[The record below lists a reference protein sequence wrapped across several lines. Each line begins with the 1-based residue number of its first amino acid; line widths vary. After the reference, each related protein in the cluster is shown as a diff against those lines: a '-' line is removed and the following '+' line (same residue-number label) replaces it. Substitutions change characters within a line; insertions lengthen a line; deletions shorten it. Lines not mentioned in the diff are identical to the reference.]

1 MTRRMVVVV
10 VVGLLA
16 VGLLVGAAPAGAT
29 GDYSDPAGDSGSAGD
44 VTGVQIV
51 SDPSSGQV
59 IFRVTGTN
67 LSTASNMLTFLDI
80 DSDANPN
87 TGNLLAGGID
97 YFFSV
102 DNSSYGFFHWSGTD
116 WVDTPAST
124 VAITGGGNLLL
135 ISVNRRE
142 IANTTDFNFD
152 VFTVDQSNNNAGD
165 DVPDDGMFNYSLNA
179 GGPLITSVGTR
190 TTPLKPRAG
199 KPFVVAATS
208 ITLPP
213 DGRTSTTP
221 IVPVGYTCVATL
233 DGKRLPGS
241 GKGRCTFALRKTA
254 KHKTLRITVTVNYQ
268 SAKKAK
274 VLVFRVG

>member
-1 MTRRMVVVV
+1 M
-10 VVGLLA
+10 
-16 VGLLVGAAPAGAT
+16 
-29 GDYSDPAGDSGSAGD
+29 
-44 VTGVQIV
+44 QIV

-142 IANTTDFNFD
+142 IGNTTDFNFD

-165 DVPDDGMFNYSLNA
+165 DVPDDGMFNYSLDA
-179 GGPLITSVGTR
+179 GGP
-190 TTPLKPRAG
+190 
-199 KPFVVAATS
+199 
-208 ITLPP
+208 
-213 DGRTSTTP
+213 
-221 IVPVGYTCVATL
+221 
-233 DGKRLPGS
+233 
-241 GKGRCTFALRKTA
+241 
-254 KHKTLRITVTVNYQ
+254 
-268 SAKKAK
+268 
-274 VLVFRVG
+274 